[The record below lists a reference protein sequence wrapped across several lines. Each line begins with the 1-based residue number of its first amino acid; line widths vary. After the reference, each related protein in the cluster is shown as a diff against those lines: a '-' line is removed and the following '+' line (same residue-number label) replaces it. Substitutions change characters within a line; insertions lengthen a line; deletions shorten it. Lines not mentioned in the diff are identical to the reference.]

1 MNEIIAQEGM
11 WLTQANLVNE
21 SERGFWKRLFLAVSL
36 TSADF
41 TEWSDEQK
49 AQWEE
54 EHPIVPSDEIS
65 DTEALDIITG
75 R

>member
-1 MNEIIAQEGM
+1 MANEGM
-11 WLTQANLVNE
+11 WLTQANPAKD
-21 SERGFWKRLFLAVSL
+21 SERTFVKAVASFGDVDFL
-36 TSADF
+36 F

-49 AQWEE
+49 AQWEA